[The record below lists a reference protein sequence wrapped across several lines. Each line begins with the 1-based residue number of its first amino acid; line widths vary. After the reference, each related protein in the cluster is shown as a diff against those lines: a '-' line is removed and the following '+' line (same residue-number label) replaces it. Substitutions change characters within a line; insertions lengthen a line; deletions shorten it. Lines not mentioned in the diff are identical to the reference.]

1 MKINFSIVKKYPLE
15 LFLIVTLF
23 IIMVPFLILAITFM
37 LISSIFYFFI
47 EKTFLK
53 IDENIEKKE

>member
-1 MKINFSIVKKYPLE
+1 VKINFSIVKKYPLE